1 MIKAPVSRTRLVRFD
16 TFELDVGSGE
26 LRRAGVR
33 LNLQEQP
40 LHLLTALLERP
51 GKLVTRGELRH
62 RLWPADTFVD
72 FEHGLNA
79 AVKRLRDALGDSAD
93 TPRYVETVPRRGY
106 RFVAPVALV
115 GESAGD
121 TGPVQTPAPV
131 PIGPR
136 PPAET
141 PALQPRHGWRPL
153 GVGATAI
160 ILLALGVAWLSR
172 TSGASPGS
180 TPAMRVVALTTMNGF
195 ENGEISPNGRQVAF
209 EWNGEREDN
218 WDIYVKFVGSSEMR
232 RLTTDP
238 APDVAPSWSHDGR
251 LIAYVR
257 ATAGYP
263 PQKSGHVRVVS
274 AIGGADRQI
283 SDFLIGGKAQW
294 SPDDRYLVAG
304 REFHTP
310 FPFGSAIAT
319 PQNVIDDPDAGIYV
333 IPLQGGEP
341 RVLTRSRPQEV
352 YSAQSFSPDGHRL
365 AYISF
370 ENRTLN
376 TSQLYVLE
384 VDSSFAAVGA
394 PLQLTRHETTTW
406 IKGVTWSQDGR
417 SLIYAADD
425 MRSSVLWR
433 VNIDGRTPP
442 ERIEMAGGGVGFPS
456 VPRTG
461 DRLAFSRY
469 LQDQDIYKVVPG
481 RPSEPV
487 ARSSTF
493 EGNVQFSSDGRRIAF
508 CSDRSGGDSQEVW
521 VANADGSAP
530 EQLTHGPGAV
540 QCSPTWSPDG
550 EHVAFDSQAAD
561 GSWHIWTVDRE
572 GGSLRS
578 VIDDPGDQNHP
589 TWSRDGHWIYFAWRQ
604 PAEPDF
610 FGREIWR
617 ARVETGVKERVTE
630 DGRAVVARESVD
642 GTTLIYR
649 AAMPTGPLLAKP
661 LAGGP
666 ARTLIAC
673 VTATAFSVTKMG
685 IYYLPCQSTP
695 VTTPIVHLLDPATG
709 SDREAGGLENYTYAR
724 TPGGFTVSP
733 DGHTILYE
741 RQVRSGS
748 NLMMIENFK

>member
-1 MIKAPVSRTRLVRFD
+1 VIKSPVSGTHLVRFD
-16 TFELDVGSGE
+16 TFEFDVGSGE
-26 LRRAGVR
+26 LRQAGVR

-40 LHLLTALLERP
+40 LHLLTALVERP
-51 GKLVTRGELRH
+51 GQLVTRDELRH

-72 FEHGLNA
+72 FDHGLNA

-106 RFVAPVALV
+106 RFVARVELV
-115 GESAGD
+115 GQSAPD
-121 TGPVQTPAPV
+121 PGPVQAPGPVPLGPPPPVETPAP
-131 PIGPR
+131 
-136 PPAET
+136 
-141 PALQPRHGWRPL
+141 QPRYGWRPL
-153 GVGATAI
+153 GVAI
-160 ILLALGVAWLSR
+160 AIVVLGLGVAWVSR
-172 TSGASPGS
+172 TSRPRPGS
-180 TPAMRVVALTTMNGF
+180 TPAMRVVPLTMMNGS
-195 ENGEISPNGRQVAF
+195 ENGEISPDGRQVAF

-251 LIAYVR
+251 QIAYVR

-274 AIGGADRQI
+274 AIGGGDRQV
-283 SDFLIGGKAQW
+283 SDFPISGNARW

-310 FPFGSAIAT
+310 FPIGLGLDT
-319 PQNVIDDPDAGIYV
+319 GQNVVDPNAGIYL

-341 RVLTRSRPQEV
+341 RIVTRSKPQEV
-352 YSAQSFSPDGHRL
+352 YSSPTFSPDGHRL

-376 TSQLYVLE
+376 TSQLYVVD

-394 PLQLTRHETTTW
+394 PVQLTRHVTTTW
-406 IKGVTWSQDGR
+406 IKGVTWSQDGK

-425 MRSSVLWR
+425 MRSSSLWR
-433 VNIDGRTPP
+433 VNIAGGASP
-442 ERIEMAGGGVGFPS
+442 ERIEMAGEGVGFPS

-461 DRLAFSRY
+461 DRLAFSRS
-469 LQDQDIYKVVPG
+469 LEDQDIYKVVPG
-481 RPSEPV
+481 RSPEPV

-508 CSDRSGGDSQEVW
+508 CSDRSGGDSSEVW

-530 EQLTHGPGAV
+530 EQLTHGPGQV

-550 EHVAFDSQAAD
+550 EHIAFDSQASD

-572 GGSLRS
+572 GGSLHP
-578 VIDDPGDQNHP
+578 VIEAPGDQNHP
-589 TWSRDGHWIYFAWRQ
+589 TWSRDGQWIYFAWRQ

-610 FGREIWR
+610 FGRDIWR
-617 ARVETGVKERVTE
+617 TRFGTGANERVTGG
-630 DGRAVVARESVD
+630 GRAVVARESVD

-649 AAMPTGPLLAKP
+649 TSMPTGLLLAKP
-661 LAGGP
+661 FAGGP
-666 ARTLIAC
+666 TRTLSAC
-673 VTATAFSVTKMG
+673 VFGSAFSVTTVG
-685 IYYLPCQSTP
+685 IYYLPCQDTS
-695 VTTPIVHLLDPATG
+695 VTTPIVHLLDPVTG
-709 SDREAGGLENYTYAR
+709 SDREAGRLENYTYAR

-733 DGHTILYE
+733 DGRTILYE
-741 RQVRSGS
+741 RQIRSGS
-748 NLMMIENFK
+748 NLMMIENFR